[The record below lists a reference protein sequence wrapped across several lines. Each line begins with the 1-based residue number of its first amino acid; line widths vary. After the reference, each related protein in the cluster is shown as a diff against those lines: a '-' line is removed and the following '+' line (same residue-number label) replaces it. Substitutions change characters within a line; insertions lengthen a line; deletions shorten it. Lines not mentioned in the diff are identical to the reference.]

1 MGTVTW
7 ALVARC
13 VGLILVLLPAAVL
26 PGQPGAAQTPHPPP
40 IAGAPHG
47 TMRVTVHEGRLSLWA
62 QEAPLKA
69 IFDAIGRQLA
79 IDVVSRIPDDERIT
93 LAFAALPLAEALKR
107 FRPYV
112 NYLVVEDAAEAPG
125 NIRKLIV
132 VSKRATGML
141 SLPIKEDGKGV
152 VPSERRR
159 SEAPTSGAPLRPK
172 PFTFEFDPTAVGG
185 RRR

>member
-1 MGTVTW
+1 MWSATRVIT
-7 ALVARC
+7 AQL
-13 VGLILVLLPAAVL
+13 VGLILILLPVSRL
-26 PGQPGAAQTPHPPP
+26 PAQPLAAQTQRTPHTE
-40 IAGAPHG
+40 GAHHG
-47 TMRVTVHEGRLSLWA
+47 AVSLMIDEGRLSLRA
-62 QEAPLKA
+62 QEASLTA
-69 IFDAIGRQLA
+69 IFEAIGRQLS
-79 IDVVSRIPDDERIT
+79 IDVVTRIPEDERVTI
-93 LAFAALPLAEALKR
+93 AFEQLPLTEALKR